1 MVSNMSTSSSFLLAD
16 VDQELANC
24 RYVERLEMGG
34 LDIHIINLIVMGE
47 AWVTSQDIATLVSD
61 WQRKGYSCSHAG
73 QEEGGAGHHD
83 GQQLHTPR
91 PGSEVGGGGGEGC
104 VQGGGPVDA
113 LQVGECPWD
122 PEPVHGD
129 HGQAED
135 AAVTSAV

>member
-1 MVSNMSTSSSFLLAD
+1 MA
-16 VDQELANC
+16 
-24 RYVERLEMGG
+24 
-34 LDIHIINLIVMGE
+34 
-47 AWVTSQDIATLVSD
+47 
-61 WQRKGYSCSHAG
+61 RKGYSCSHAG
-73 QEEGGAGHHD
+73 HEEGEAGHHD
-83 GQQLHTPR
+83 GQQLHTPI
-91 PGSEVGGGGGEGC
+91 PGAEDGGGGIEWC